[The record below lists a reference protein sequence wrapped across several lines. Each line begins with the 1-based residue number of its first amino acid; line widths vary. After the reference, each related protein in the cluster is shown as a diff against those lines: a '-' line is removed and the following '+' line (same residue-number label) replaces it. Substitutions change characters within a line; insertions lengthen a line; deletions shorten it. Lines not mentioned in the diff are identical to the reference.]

1 LPALGNVDRERT
13 GFMTDSGRRT
23 AGTSGNADWL
33 SRVADEAA
41 GEAGV
46 PVALLGEYLQILAV
60 AAMEGRQ
67 PSTDQLAAL
76 RGQGRRVAEEGVGAD
91 RAVDLFLSAAWRLWR
106 AVPTATVGEDSR
118 RAAETLLRV
127 VNQAVE
133 VLVDGHQA
141 ARREM
146 IRREESTRREL
157 VDDLLRGDAD
167 VARLVRRAQPFGLD
181 LGRFHRVVLAEPSA
195 SSRARP
201 DRAAGPMEREVVDRY
216 GDREVMVATKD
227 DFVVLILPAGPA
239 GEQLVTD
246 HRPVTD
252 FVTDRLRRHT
262 GTDGW
267 RVAAGRAHAG
277 AYGIATSYEEAREV
291 LGLARRLRLD
301 AATVRSRDLLL
312 YRVIGRDREALVDLV
327 EGLLAPLLTVRGGP
341 EPFLQTLEAYF
352 GTGSVATETARRL
365 HVSVRTVTYRLA
377 RIRTLTGADPTDAS
391 GALALEVAVLG
402 ARLLGW
408 PVAGEPA

>member
-1 LPALGNVDRERT
+1 
-13 GFMTDSGRRT
+13 MTDSGRRT

-239 GEQLVTD
+239 GEQLSPTTARSPTSSPTGSAGTPARRLASCRGPGPRRRVRD
-246 HRPVTD
+246 RDVVRGGAGGARARSPVAPGRRHRPV
-252 FVTDRLRRHT
+252 
-262 GTDGW
+262 
-267 RVAAGRAHAG
+267 
-277 AYGIATSYEEAREV
+277 
-291 LGLARRLRLD
+291 
-301 AATVRSRDLLL
+301 
-312 YRVIGRDREALVDLV
+312 
-327 EGLLAPLLTVRGGP
+327 P
-341 EPFLQTLEAYF
+341 
-352 GTGSVATETARRL
+352 
-365 HVSVRTVTYRLA
+365 
-377 RIRTLTGADPTDAS
+377 
-391 GALALEVAVLG
+391 
-402 ARLLGW
+402 
-408 PVAGEPA
+408 